1 MIVTVAAVAAHPPAA
16 GRPPATDPAL
26 PAATSTCYLG
36 YARWKRRP
44 GSPETDAPLLRL
56 DPRNGAKDVLHQ
68 VAFDDNTVPNITIG
82 NIIWAG
88 QLFDV
93 VTYDRND
100 RTATN
105 GTNLHDLLAD
115 PTVQG
120 RQRGEAQLPAALKPG
135 MRVDPD
141 GPGDIVRTPTDDR
154 LNLQCLHFP
163 TPQTGLRAYST
174 GAPAAGESRAQ
185 LHRGSPL
192 GRLSGVLTTVAGP

>member
-1 MIVTVAAVAAHPPAA
+1 M
-16 GRPPATDPAL
+16 
-26 PAATSTCYLG
+26 
-36 YARWKRRP
+36 
-44 GSPETDAPLLRL
+44 
-56 DPRNGAKDVLHQ
+56 
-68 VAFDDNTVPNITIG
+68 AFDDNTVPNITIG

-105 GTNLHDLLAD
+105 GTNLHGLLAD

-154 LNLQCLHFP
+154 LNLLCLHFP
-163 TPQTGLRAYST
+163 TPQTGLRRT
-174 GAPAAGESRAQ
+174 RLVRPR
-185 LHRGSPL
+185 RGSPEPSCAE
-192 GRLSGVLTTVAGP
+192 GRLSGDCRGC